1 MLIEH
6 DRVSIWIHEN
16 HVSWTGTGGIRFRR
30 NGKARS
36 FEPTLQISHVREIG
50 QCLFLMIP
58 PRIKGHD
65 VGWKHALEQT
75 NRCSPVLHDEPIFGL
90 DAISMDETQLFI
102 ERTGGGDVLVGGTAP
117 VILYSCPAGS
127 R

>member
-36 FEPTLQISHVREIG
+36 FEPTLQISPARVG
-50 QCLFLMIP
+50 LVLLPTFLGSSNSATACP
-58 PRIKGHD
+58 PVNSICR
-65 VGWKHALEQT
+65 
-75 NRCSPVLHDEPIFGL
+75 N
-90 DAISMDETQLFI
+90 
-102 ERTGGGDVLVGGTAP
+102 
-117 VILYSCPAGS
+117 
-127 R
+127 